1 MTDDNRNEL
10 ADCPGV
16 TIFDSLEFAMEEA
29 EFMHKTTGTAYSIV
43 ACPTKTGEIDQY
55 LVMEK
60 SRALATAAFVL
71 ETFRNMDNDKALG
84 VH

>member
-1 MTDDNRNEL
+1 MTNDNRNEL
-10 ADCPGV
+10 ADYPGV

-29 EFMHKTTGTAYSIV
+29 EFMHRTTGTAYSIV
-43 ACPTKTGEIDQY
+43 ACPAKTGEIDQY

-60 SRALATAAFVL
+60 SRAVATAAFVL
-71 ETFRNMDNDKALG
+71 ETFKAIDDGETSG